1 MPMTPLKRKFQIPSS
16 KLQEKSQ
23 ISVTTTQRV
32 QSFGLGRSETWN
44 LESIWDLVFGIFNV
58 APTAPRIIT
67 LNIGSQTVGLAE
79 FRVQAH
85 GGLVLLDYRLRE
97 ISADPAGDPAGAGRR
112 AQVAVVLREMMDE
125 LQIKRGHVNYA
136 VSAQSVFARFV
147 KLPAV
152 DEEKI
157 EKIISFE
164 AQQNVPFPIDQVTW
178 DYQLV
183 GGGIEGQIQVVLVAI
198 KRDLLEEINSAVEE
212 TGVRTS
218 IVDVAPMALYNA
230 FRYSYSDLDGCSLLV
245 DIGARTTNLLFIEAG
260 KVFSR
265 SLPVGG
271 SSITA
276 AIAKEFGEPFAAA
289 ESRKK
294 RDGFVGLGGVYAEP
308 AAADVARVSKIAR
321 SVMTRL
327 HAELMRSI
335 SHYRAQ
341 QSGSL
346 PVRVFLCGGSAGMPY
361 MREFFNEKLHLP
373 IEFFNP
379 LRNVAATDPA
389 PAAELA
395 NSAHRLG
402 EVVGLALRSVS
413 GCPMELSLLPA
424 SVVQT
429 QELEKRRPFFIMAA
443 ACFILI
449 LLGWSAYYTRAAQV
463 ARETTEIL
471 KEKNVTMRA
480 VETRLDKL
488 KREAAS
494 LDSIATPLI
503 TAINDRNFWPEI
515 LEDLNARLSESD
527 IWIIELAATSS
538 GKLLGPTEKRAG
550 AIASAP
556 PAEAKGKAVIAS
568 GPVIDGI
575 MVRGLYLYNPKQ
587 QEIVLD
593 YFRNLASSPFFI
605 VDQKAPERVITSNSV
620 PNDKDWAFP
629 YELQLKLR
637 TPVKLP

>member
-1 MPMTPLKRKFQIPSS
+1 MTPLKRKFQIPSS

-32 QSFGLGRSETWN
+32 QSFGLGRSEIWN
-44 LESIWDLVFGIFNV
+44 LESILDLVFGIFNV
-58 APTAPRIIT
+58 APAAPRIIT

-112 AQVAVVLREMMDE
+112 AQVALVLREMMDE

-164 AQQNVPFPIDQVTW
+164 AQQNVPFPIDEVTW

-183 GGGIEGQIQVVLVAI
+183 GGGIDGQIQVVLVAI

-308 AAADVARVSKIAR
+308 ADADVARVSKIAR

-341 QSGSL
+341 QNGSP
-346 PVRVFLCGGSAGMPY
+346 PVRVFLCGGSAGMRY
-361 MREFFNEKLHLP
+361 MREFFIEKLHLP

-429 QELEKRRPFFIMAA
+429 KELEKRRPFFIMAA

-463 ARETTEIL
+463 ARQTTEIL

-488 KREAAS
+488 KREATS

-515 LEDLNARLSESD
+515 LEDLNARLPESD
-527 IWIIELAATSS
+527 IWITELAATSG

-550 AIASAP
+550 AIAPAP
-556 PAEAKGKAVIAS
+556 PTEAKGKAVIAS

-593 YFRNLASSPFFI
+593 YFRNLANSPFFI
-605 VDQKAPERVITSNSV
+605 VDPKTPERVIRSNSV
-620 PNDKDWAFP
+620 PNDAEWAFP
-629 YELQLKLR
+629 YELQLTLR